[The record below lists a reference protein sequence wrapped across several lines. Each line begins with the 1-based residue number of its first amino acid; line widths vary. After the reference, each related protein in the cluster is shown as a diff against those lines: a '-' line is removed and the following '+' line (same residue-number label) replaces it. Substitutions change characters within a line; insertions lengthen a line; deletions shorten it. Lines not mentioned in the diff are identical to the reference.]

1 MTTAGPPPAP
11 DEPGPNPPTDHP
23 LLTRFK
29 TVLDTVLKVVCVT
42 LFALLVCLVS
52 WQVFTRLVLSDPSV
66 WTEEAARYVFVW
78 VSLIGVSIA
87 TGEKA
92 DVAIDYFVGK
102 TPVPVQRVLEIVA
115 YLSTLTFAVVVM
127 VWGGWTN
134 SMQTW
139 DQTNPVLPISAGV
152 LYLAVPVAGVLFTFY
167 LLYHLVRTLSRGYTG
182 VDHTAP
188 EEGVEL

>member
-1 MTTAGPPPAP
+1 MTTAGPPPVP
-11 DEPGPNPPTDHP
+11 DEPGPTPPTDHP

-29 TVLDTVLKVVCVT
+29 TVLDSVLKVVCVT

-66 WTEEAARYVFVW
+66 WSEEAARYVFVW

-127 VWGGWTN
+127 VWGGWAN

-139 DQTNPVLPISAGV
+139 DQANPVLPISAGV

-182 VDHTAP
+182 VENTAP

>member
-1 MTTAGPPPAP
+1 MTPTGPPPERDP
-11 DEPGPNPPTDHP
+11 EPVPPSEHP
-23 LLTRFK
+23 ALTRFK
-29 TVLDTVLKVVCVT
+29 STLDTILRAVCVT
-42 LFALLVCLVS
+42 LFALLVGLVT
-52 WQVFTRLVLSDPSV
+52 WQVLARLVLAHPSV

-78 VSLIGVSIA
+78 LSLVGVSIA

-92 DVAIDYFVGK
+92 DVAIDYFVRK
-102 TPVPVQRVLEIVA
+102 TPLAMQRVLEIAA

-134 SMQTW
+134 SAQTW
-139 DQTNPVLPISAGV
+139 DQANPVLPISAGV

-182 VDHTAP
+182 LDHTAP